1 MILHGA
7 PRWNAQWRRFM
18 RRPRVIAVF
27 SFRYDHHL
35 VADLL
40 ENIRPLVDGWVAFD
54 DRKSQGVMSNEPAR
68 RAALLE
74 AASAWRPDWILGI
87 DPDERLEH
95 GAPERLAPKLR
106 AEGLVAYGFKLREMY
121 TPDSYRTD
129 GLWGGK
135 IRFNLFK
142 PPPHSHPEMADWH
155 GRWYPREAGYRT
167 EIVDVNLYHLK
178 MITPERRV
186 ARAALYEALD
196 PDHRFQKIGY
206 DYLADD
212 SGLQLEIIPKSR
224 GYHPRHREDGG
235 LWMPEPTS
243 LRS

>member
-1 MILHGA
+1 MILHSSPG
-7 PRWNAQWRRFM
+7 WNAWWRRLT

-35 VADLL
+35 VPDLL

-54 DRKSQGVMSNEPAR
+54 DRHSQGVMSNEPAR
-68 RAALLE
+68 RSALLQ
-74 AASAWRPDWILGI
+74 AAAAWRPDWILGI
-87 DPDERLEH
+87 DPDERLER
-95 GAPERLAPKLR
+95 GAPDRLAPMLR
-106 AEGLVAYGFKLREMY
+106 APDLVAYGFKLREMY
-121 TPDSYRTD
+121 SPDSYRTD

-142 PPPHSHPEMADWH
+142 PPPESRPEMTEWH

-178 MITPERRV
+178 MIVPQRRA

-196 PDHRFQKIGY
+196 PEHRFQKIGY

-212 SGLQLEIIPKSR
+212 RGLQLETIPRGR
-224 GYHPRHREDGG
+224 GYRPVHREDGG
-235 LWMPEPTS
+235 LWMPEPDS
-243 LRS
+243 LRP